1 MKLLIIT
8 ADKDTLKWKSLPRK
22 LQVITNV
29 INSGKN
35 ADWEVSIEY
44 VHTTPVFFDGRILHE
59 WLDAFIEPFFQKG
72 YDVVGL
78 HFSNEQ
84 RTQWGMKPTLGG
96 SNPRSDKEFGQF
108 YLWADE
114 HSTRY
119 GENRFIQNVLHEFK
133 HEYHQ
138 QTGILDDTHTID
150 KRTRDVSNSF
160 QKMDWALYQPV
171 RQELK
176 RKLSLYQQLA
186 EAWRMVVALT
196 NKKKPNAHPRFDFDY
211 PVTQA
216 YGVENS
222 AYKLTGRHIG
232 TDWACPKNTAI
243 MAPFDGEVTKV
254 GTTKA
259 LGNYCHFEYKYNG
272 TTYVDRCLH
281 LNKKPTKRTVTRG
294 EMFALTGNTGFST
307 GYHSHIDVWI
317 GQVDIAS
324 IDKYNWNLLTVDP
337 DHIYS

>member
-1 MKLLIIT
+1 MKLLILT
-8 ADKDTLKWKSLPRK
+8 ASKDTLKWKSLPRK

-176 RKLSLYQQLA
+176 RKLSLYKQLA

-196 NKKKPNAHPRFDFDY
+196 NKKKGRLQPLIQQRADAVVESMALLGHPVRIAEGYRSPERQNELYAQGRTTKGNIVTNAKAGESLH
-211 PVTQA
+211 Q
-216 YGVENS
+216 YGVAVDFVFRKEGYNAS
-222 AYKLTGRHIG
+222 DELWDTLGVIG
-232 TDWACPKNTAI
+232 KSQGFEWGNDWLSFKDKPHFQMTLGYSLKD
-243 MAPFDGEVTKV
+243 FQSGKV
-254 GTTKA
+254 DWSKWG
-259 LGNYCHFEYKYNG
+259 
-272 TTYVDRCLH
+272 
-281 LNKKPTKRTVTRG
+281 
-294 EMFALTGNTGFST
+294 
-307 GYHSHIDVWI
+307 
-317 GQVDIAS
+317 
-324 IDKYNWNLLTVDP
+324 
-337 DHIYS
+337 